1 MYHFSRIPSGQ
12 KNSQPGRSALQTYH
26 LPANHAPCSQ
36 QTTGIHLQEH
46 VRAVCGRA
54 GPSGLRGCVFPVCKH
69 TALGWSWCL
78 PVPQEASTTCS
89 PSASPARP
97 CRNDCL
103 WKLRLDTSSLPVLIV
118 SVIGN
123 GDGGTVRVRDNCQ
136 VPCLLLW
143 SLVVVFRYLFEW
155 TRRNNFASGGYF
167 CSVGINSRFC
177 VCVAVRVGVGVEM
190 RWGGRRLFK
199 KPR

>member
-1 MYHFSRIPSGQ
+1 MYHFSQIPSGQ
-12 KNSQPGRSALQTYH
+12 KNSQPGRSALQTSYH

-46 VRAVCGRA
+46 VRSVCGRA

-69 TALGWSWCL
+69 TALGWSCGL
-78 PVPQEASTTCS
+78 PVPQEASATCS
-89 PSASPARP
+89 PSASPAGP

-123 GDGGTVRVRDNCQ
+123 GDGGTVRVTDNCR
-136 VPCLLLW
+136 VPCLFVW
-143 SLVVVFRYLFEW
+143 SLVVMLLYLFQW
-155 TRRNNFASGGYF
+155 TRRSNFVSGGYF

-177 VCVAVRVGVGVEM
+177 VCVAAGTEVG
-190 RWGGRRLFK
+190 WGCLFK
-199 KPR
+199 RRR